1 MKQNEH
7 GRILAV
13 AAKRHLAPVGGRRKG
28 QSRVWLID
36 HGYWLVQIEFQP
48 SGWSKGSYLNVGAH
62 WLWRSEPGP
71 ISFDHND
78 RVEDFISFENSEQFE
93 PEADRLAARAAEE
106 ALKLAGIFGSITE
119 IAQVL
124 TDLVMAG
131 RIGRSV
137 YHAAVAA
144 GLAGEVSKSHALF
157 KRVQTD
163 FDDPVRSVAS
173 RLDRVLGNP
182 DDYRAAVE
190 LSIAEQRS
198 HNKLP
203 ACPNPFGSINL
214 PYHR

>member
-1 MKQNEH
+1 VKQNEH

-13 AAKRHLAPVGGRRKG
+13 AAKRHLVPVGGRRKG
-28 QSRVWLID
+28 QSRIWLID

-62 WLWRSEPGP
+62 WLWRAEPGP
-71 ISFDHND
+71 ISFNYND
-78 RVEDFISFENSEQFE
+78 RVEDFISFESREQFE
-93 PEADRLAARAAEE
+93 PEADRLAARATEE
-106 ALKLAGIFGSITE
+106 ALKLERIFGSVTE

-131 RIGRSV
+131 RTGSSV

-157 KRVQTD
+157 ERVQTE
-163 FDDPVRSVAS
+163 FDNPVRSVAS
-173 RLDRVLGNP
+173 ELDRILEQP
-182 DDYRAAVE
+182 DAYQAAVE
-190 LSIAEQRS
+190 LRIAEQRS

-203 ACPNPFGSINL
+203 VCPNPFGSINL
-214 PYHR
+214 LHHR